1 MSRSATFAILVI
13 IILAASAVFALGN
26 GMGKDTSEDPPS
38 EPESPVEPGP
48 TGMLVEGLP
57 DGYSAD
63 VQTYTIIAPSE
74 TDWLVIDRLHTF
86 YDTNRFGGFT
96 ERYEGDEVRSDS
108 ITLGVGS
115 YTVVSG
121 GCEFSVVVYGVIE
134 RTASWTY
141 DMGGR
146 TMDVSVT
153 YTMDIQD
160 LMESVESSREFNATH
175 NGGKSAEFIHL
186 PEIVVRDD
194 LTDRLEDALDSEFRR
209 VGGNPSDAQSYLDFI
224 ASFVQMNIQYP
235 GTIRED
241 GATRGWDYGVY
252 GEDEYWAVPQETLY
266 HMYGDCE
273 DNSALLCALYM
284 EAGFDV
290 AMGGKSGHVFAG
302 VSLDGFE
309 EVSEERLDELGVGYL
324 TLNSHEAVGSDD
336 GKVYYAVETIRGQTP
351 VGYTTWVDFG
361 SNTLWGTTGFYSV
374 SQGDESGIHS
384 PS

>member
-1 MSRSATFAILVI
+1 MSRSATLAIIVV
-13 IILAASAVFALGN
+13 IILAASAVFILGN
-26 GMGKDTSEDPPS
+26 RADTGTSEDSPS
-38 EPESPVEPGP
+38 ESDPPVEPGP
-48 TGMLVEGLP
+48 TGMLVDGLP

-63 VQTYTIIAPSE
+63 PQTCIISAPSE

-96 ERYEGDEVRSDS
+96 ERYKGDEVRSDS
-108 ITLGVGS
+108 ITLEVGS
-115 YTVVSG
+115 YNVVSG
-121 GCEFSVVVYGVIE
+121 GCEFSVVVCGVIE
-134 RTASWTY
+134 RTANWTY
-141 DMGGR
+141 DMDGR
-146 TMDVSVT
+146 AVDVSVT
-153 YTMDIQD
+153 YMMDMQVLI
-160 LMESVESSREFNATH
+160 ESVESSRGFNATH

-209 VGGNPSDAQSYLDFI
+209 VGGNPSDAQAYLDFI

>member
-209 VGGNPSDAQSYLDFI
+209 VGGNPSDAQSKVRIIFL
-224 ASFVQMNIQYP
+224 NL
-235 GTIRED
+235 
-241 GATRGWDYGVY
+241 
-252 GEDEYWAVPQETLY
+252 GEKEAAVS
-266 HMYGDCE
+266 M
-273 DNSALLCALYM
+273 
-284 EAGFDV
+284 
-290 AMGGKSGHVFAG
+290 
-302 VSLDGFE
+302 
-309 EVSEERLDELGVGYL
+309 GYL
-324 TLNSHEAVGSDD
+324 QQLRKAGIACEIYPDALKLKKQFD
-336 GKVYYAVETIRGQTP
+336 YADRKSVPFI
-351 VGYTTWVDFG
+351 
-361 SNTLWGTTGFYSV
+361 SITG
-374 SQGDESGIHS
+374 GDEVQQGLVNIKNLSSGEQKSFGKDDIEGMLGFIS
-384 PS
+384 GMPV

>member
-1 MSRSATFAILVI
+1 MSRSATLAIIVV
-13 IILAASAVFALGN
+13 IILAASAVFILGN
-26 GMGKDTSEDPPS
+26 RADTGTSEDSPS
-38 EPESPVEPGP
+38 ESDPPVEPGP
-48 TGMLVEGLP
+48 TGMLVDGLP

-63 VQTYTIIAPSE
+63 PQTCIISAPSE

-96 ERYEGDEVRSDS
+96 ERYKGDEVRSDS
-108 ITLGVGS
+108 ITLEVGS
-115 YTVVSG
+115 YNVVSG
-121 GCEFSVVVYGVIE
+121 GCEFSVVVCGVIE
-134 RTASWTY
+134 RTANWTY
-141 DMGGR
+141 DMDGR
-146 TMDVSVT
+146 AVDVSVT
-153 YTMDIQD
+153 YMMDMQD
-160 LMESVESSREFNATH
+160 LIESVESSREFNVTH
-175 NGGKSAEFIHL
+175 NGGKSAEFVHL

-209 VGGNPSDAQSYLDFI
+209 VGGNPSDAQAYLDFI